1 MSNAILDFSRRLRS
15 VLVVAIGLVT
25 MAGLTACGGDGGGD
39 GASSDSASAASA
51 QGLPS
56 AGGQGGA
63 MMEMRQL
70 QKQLQSIS
78 EQAMQDSALQQQ
90 LQDVQ
95 TLINQTVRDMGPEAA
110 QTVDRMDSI
119 RGELQA
125 AQSQGDTAGLR
136 SLVMEAQKLQQSL
149 QKYRAKAM
157 QQEDVAAA
165 VKDFQNA
172 LREQMGDVN
181 PNADSLMDRADS
193 LRDEMQ
199 NQAQGM
205 LGGAPSDSDTV
216 GGS

>member
-1 MSNAILDFSRRLRS
+1 MSNAIFDSSRRLRS
-15 VLVVAIGLVT
+15 VLVVALGLVT

-39 GASSDSASAASA
+39 GASSDSASAAST

-70 QKQLQSIS
+70 QKQLRSIS
-78 EQAMQDSALQQQ
+78 EQAMQDSVLQQQ

-95 TLINQTVRDMGPEAA
+95 SLINQTVRDMGPEAA
-110 QTVDRMDSI
+110 QTMDRMDSI

-149 QKYRAKAM
+149 QKYRARAM

-165 VKDFQNA
+165 VKDFQNS
-172 LREQMGDVN
+172 LREQMGEVN

-193 LRDEMQ
+193 LREEMQ

-205 LGGAPSDSDTV
+205 LRGAPSDSDTA

>member
-1 MSNAILDFSRRLRS
+1 MSNAIFDSSRRLRS
-15 VLVVAIGLVT
+15 VLVVALGLVT

-70 QKQLQSIS
+70 QKQLRSIS
-78 EQAMQDSALQQQ
+78 EQAMQDSVLQQQ

-95 TLINQTVRDMGPEAA
+95 NLINQTVRDMGPEAA
-110 QTVDRMDSI
+110 QTMDRMDSI
-119 RGELQA
+119 RGKLQA

-149 QKYRAKAM
+149 QKYRARAM

-165 VKDFQNA
+165 VKDFQNS
-172 LREQMGDVN
+172 LREQMGEVN

-193 LRDEMQ
+193 LRSEMQ

-205 LGGAPSDSDTV
+205 LRGAPSDSDTA